1 MTGKTSLPTQRR
13 TLDARLAL
21 HASNQPEQTAI
32 LHEGNRTSYAQ
43 LHRESSRGAR
53 ALRTGGLGKGS
64 RIAYLGKESESYYEL
79 LFACAKSGVVLVPIN
94 WRLAADEVEYIL
106 RDSSAELLFVEQ
118 EFLPVAQQLLPE
130 LPDLRKLVL
139 LDCADPAGPTF
150 AEWKESGVEA
160 AEPSGSHTDDPIVQM
175 YTSGTTGY
183 PKGVVLAHRTF
194 FAVRGLLDEHGLDWI
209 DFKPGDR
216 SLIGISG
223 SHIGGIWWA
232 TQGFNAGITNV
243 IVRSFT
249 SKEVLDLFRSCGIT
263 TACMVPAMLL
273 MLLAEPGA
281 SSEDFATLRK
291 TVYGGSPISESLLQ
305 RCIDTLK
312 CDLAQIYGL
321 TETGNTA
328 VCLPP
333 QDHVP
338 GSPRLRAAGRPY
350 PGVELK
356 IIDEGG
362 NPVEPGV
369 IGEVCIKTPAH
380 MLEYWRLPEAT
391 ARTLIDG
398 WVHTGDAGYLDE
410 DGYLFIQDR
419 IKEMIIRSGE
429 NIYPAEVE
437 NAISAHPAVL
447 DVAVVGVPD
456 ERWGEAVQAFI
467 ARRPGASVAPH
478 EIRAFLRGRIA
489 DFKIPTKYEFVDEVP
504 RNPSGKILRRVL
516 RERFWAE
523 RERAVN

>member
-1 MTGKTSLPTQRR
+1 MTEKTSLPTQRR
-13 TLDARLAL
+13 TLDARLAF
-21 HASNQPEQTAI
+21 HAASRPEQTAI
-32 LHEGNRTSYAQ
+32 LHNGNRTSYAQ
-43 LHRESSRGAR
+43 LHRESSRGAC
-53 ALRTGGLGKGS
+53 ALRAGGLGKGA
-64 RIAYLGKESESYYEL
+64 RVAYLGKESESYYEL

-94 WRLAADEVEYIL
+94 WRLAADEAEYIL

-130 LPDLRKLVL
+130 LPELRKLVL
-139 LDCADPAGPTF
+139 LDCADPAGPTV
-150 AEWKESGVEA
+150 AEWKESGA
-160 AEPSGSHTDDPIVQM
+160 AAEEPSGSHTDDPIAQM

-194 FAVRGLLDEHGLDWI
+194 FAVRGLLDEHDLDWI

-243 IVRSFT
+243 VIRSFT
-249 SKEVLDLFRSCGIT
+249 SGEALDLFRSSGIT

-350 PGVELK
+350 PGVELR

-362 NPVEPGV
+362 NPVGPGV

-380 MLEYWRLPEAT
+380 MLEYWRLPDAT
-391 ARTLIDG
+391 AGTLIDG

-489 DFKIPTKYEFVDEVP
+489 DFKIPTKYEFIDAVP

-516 RERFWAE
+516 RERFWGE